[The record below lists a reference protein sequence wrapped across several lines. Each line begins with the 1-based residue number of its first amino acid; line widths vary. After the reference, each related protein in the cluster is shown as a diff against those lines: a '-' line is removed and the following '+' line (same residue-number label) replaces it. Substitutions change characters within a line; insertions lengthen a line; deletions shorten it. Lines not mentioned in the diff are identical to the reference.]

1 MIKATSTAT
10 YTSKDKKLMVYETV
24 VNIETDDSA
33 ELMAEFQAILKSI
46 LGNTQ
51 LKLDE
56 AVRISEILAEEANT
70 LSANVKRM
78 MEETDADQTTKK
90 DR

>member
-1 MIKATSTAT
+1 MITATSKPT
-10 YTSKDKKLMVYETV
+10 YTSKDQKLIVYETTIR
-24 VNIETDDSA
+24 IETEDSA
-33 ELMAEFQAILKSI
+33 ELMAEFQAILKAI

-56 AVRISEILAEEANT
+56 AVRISEILAEESNT
-70 LSANVKRM
+70 LSANVKRIL
-78 MEETDADQTTKK
+78 EEADADQTTKK